1 MGNRDAAPLSQP
13 EKQATKSLPIIP
25 TETETETATDELEP
39 FQFSEQMESEQIK
52 NGEHEESFKRHVV
65 KENDEIVTDESE
77 HIKDGKHVDDDSL
90 MDELIEKIQNTM
102 IPFDKMSKKLDELM
116 AMVEKHAHSVREH
129 TDRKEP
135 VADRAVKRFRP
146 LLQNDHL
153 STMFDAVERFTHQ
166 SLQRVQA
173 SRSLLDKNIDA
184 EDEK

>member
-25 TETETETATDELEP
+25 IETETETATEELEP

-77 HIKDGKHVDDDSL
+77 HIKDGKHVDDDSS

-116 AMVEKHAHSVREH
+116 AMVEEYAHSAREH
-129 TDRKEP
+129 ADKEER

-146 LLQNDHL
+146 LLQNP
-153 STMFDAVERFTHQ
+153 STMSDAVERFTHQ

-184 EDEK
+184 EDGK